1 MLFKDKE
8 LLICTILFANNLVNV
23 LASALATKI
32 LIELTNTDGIFYATV
47 IMTLMILVFGELIP
61 KTLALSKA
69 DSFALKISPF
79 LRFLVILLYPLTF
92 SLNFIVYIL
101 LKIVGVNYSNFKKEE
116 ISEKREEELRGAI
129 DLHGEDS
136 SGEEKNMLKS
146 ILDLD
151 EITVGSIMIPR
162 KDIFSLSNKI
172 SYNDLLN
179 KLEDSPHSRIPIW
192 EKNPENITGVFH
204 VRTLI
209 SLKNPDSKKFDI
221 KSLCQKPWFIPEST
235 KLDNQLMEFKKRKEH
250 FSIVVD
256 EYGEFLGI
264 VTLEDIIEEIVG
276 DIDDEQ
282 DRLKISKK
290 VKGIKS
296 MSPTSFLVKGN
307 VNIRDLNKELNINLP
322 INSNVSTVAGLV
334 LYESRTIPKTK
345 QVFSFF
351 DLKFEILNKNNNQ
364 ITLLKITKKKK
375 LTFPKKNTI
384 VNMGSFFLVIKD
396 LFEKVLIDQRLVIID
411 HNSSAYEAAVSML
424 KNKCGAL
431 LVCDNKNEDSLMG
444 IISERDLTFRVI
456 PKNLDPKKTKV
467 SKIMTKNVETIQPNR
482 TTFDAIQIMKSK
494 GFRHLPVV
502 EKKKIIGI
510 LSMRDLYD
518 YANNELQDS
527 LKKHQ
532 EFMFGTGYGS

>member
-1 MLFKDKE
+1 MDIPLHILIGSIVGLVILSAFFSGSETSLTSASKPRMHNLAKSGKKNAKIFEDLFKDKE

-32 LIELTNTDGIFYATV
+32 LIELTNTDGIFYATI

-69 DSFALKISPF
+69 DNYALKISPF
-79 LRFLVILLYPLTF
+79 IRLLVILLYPLTF
-92 SLNFIVYIL
+92 TLNFIVYIL
-101 LKIVGVNYSNFKKEE
+101 FKIVGVNYSNFKKEE

-136 SGEEKNMLKS
+136 SRDEKNMLKS

-162 KDIFSLSNKI
+162 KDIFSLPVKI
-172 SYNDLLN
+172 TYNDLLEQ
-179 KLEDSPHSRIPIW
+179 LENSPHSRIPIW
-192 EKNPENITGVFH
+192 EKNPENIIGVFH
-204 VRTLI
+204 VRRLI
-209 SLKNPDSKKFDI
+209 SYKNSDSKKFNI

-282 DRLKISKK
+282 DMLKTSKK
-290 VKGIKS
+290 VTGIKPL
-296 MSPTSFLVKGN
+296 SPSSFLVEGN
-307 VNIRDLNKELNINLP
+307 VNIRDLNKELNINLQ
-322 INSNVSTVAGLV
+322 INNNVSTVAGLV

-351 DLKFEILNKNNNQ
+351 DLNFEILKKKNNQ
-364 ITLLKITKKKK
+364 ITLLKITKKK
-375 LTFPKKNTI
+375 
-384 VNMGSFFLVIKD
+384 V
-396 LFEKVLIDQRLVIID
+396 
-411 HNSSAYEAAVSML
+411 
-424 KNKCGAL
+424 
-431 LVCDNKNEDSLMG
+431 
-444 IISERDLTFRVI
+444 
-456 PKNLDPKKTKV
+456 
-467 SKIMTKNVETIQPNR
+467 
-482 TTFDAIQIMKSK
+482 
-494 GFRHLPVV
+494 
-502 EKKKIIGI
+502 
-510 LSMRDLYD
+510 
-518 YANNELQDS
+518 
-527 LKKHQ
+527 
-532 EFMFGTGYGS
+532 

>member
-1 MLFKDKE
+1 MDLPLHILIGSIVGLVILSAFFSGSETSLTSASKPRMHNLAKSGKKNAKIFEDLFRDKE

-32 LIELTNTDGIFYATV
+32 LIELTNTDGIFYATI

-69 DSFALKISPF
+69 DNYALKISPF
-79 LRFLVILLYPLTF
+79 IRLLVILLYPLTF
-92 SLNFIVYIL
+92 TLNFIVYIL

-136 SGEEKNMLKS
+136 SRDEKNMLKS

-162 KDIFSLSNKI
+162 KDIFSLPVKI
-172 SYNDLLN
+172 TYNDLLEE
-179 KLEDSPHSRIPIW
+179 LENSPHSRIPIW
-192 EKNPENITGVFH
+192 EKNPENIIGVFH
-204 VRTLI
+204 VRRLI
-209 SLKNPDSKKFDI
+209 SYKNSDSKKFNI

-282 DRLKISKK
+282 DMLKTSKK
-290 VKGIKS
+290 VTGIKS
-296 MSPTSFLVKGN
+296 LSPSSFLVEGN
-307 VNIRDLNKELNINLP
+307 VNIRDLNKELNINLQ
-322 INSNVSTVAGLV
+322 INNNVSTVAGLV

-351 DLKFEILNKNNNQ
+351 DLNFEILKKKNNQ
-364 ITLLKITKKKK
+364 ITLLKITKKK
-375 LTFPKKNTI
+375 
-384 VNMGSFFLVIKD
+384 V
-396 LFEKVLIDQRLVIID
+396 
-411 HNSSAYEAAVSML
+411 
-424 KNKCGAL
+424 
-431 LVCDNKNEDSLMG
+431 
-444 IISERDLTFRVI
+444 
-456 PKNLDPKKTKV
+456 
-467 SKIMTKNVETIQPNR
+467 
-482 TTFDAIQIMKSK
+482 
-494 GFRHLPVV
+494 
-502 EKKKIIGI
+502 
-510 LSMRDLYD
+510 
-518 YANNELQDS
+518 
-527 LKKHQ
+527 
-532 EFMFGTGYGS
+532 